1 MWERERKKKIEKIH
15 LGKKVAEKQKKDWKQ
30 EEKYAIM
37 YCRKYNESEK
47 YKVYKNFKQKV

>member
-1 MWERERKKKIEKIH
+1 MWEREREKKIEKIR

-37 YCRKYNESEK
+37 YYRKYNESEK